1 MGASHLRSA
10 VVAKNFADITDHTRA
25 NRFDRLANAIAGMT
39 LVAHLRDHLVAIA
52 GFEESSRLPDVV
64 CERLL
69 RVDMNAALH
78 GRKRSC
84 EMRVVRRRDDHGIDL
99 LVHLVEH
106 HAKVVK
112 ERLRRAPVL
121 HVFCAM
127 VSIYIAERHEVF
139 LAAALFVRL
148 LGNPSA
154 RADEGDIEFAVRG
167 LPSLSDGECW
177 KYRASS

>member
-10 VVAKNFADITDHTRA
+10 IVAKDFADITDHTRS
-25 NRFDRLANAIAGMT
+25 NRFDRLANAVTRMT
-39 LVAHLRDHLVAIA
+39 LIAHLRNNLVALA

-64 CERLL
+64 RERLL
-69 RVDMNAALH
+69 RVDMNTALH
-78 GRKRSC
+78 GSKRSG
-84 EMRVVRRRDDHGIDL
+84 EMRVVRRRDDHCIDL

-106 HAKVVK
+106 HAEVIV
-112 ERLRRAPVL
+112 ERLRSAPVL

-127 VSIYIAERHEVF
+127 VSIYIAERDEVF
-139 LAAALFVRL
+139 LAAALLVGL

-167 LPSLSDGECW
+167 LTSPPDGECW
-177 KYRASS
+177 KYRTSS